1 MAVTLKDIMY
11 AENFLAQGDLAT
23 ALPLLERLCEEAEE
37 RIANEFQTTDEVQYF
52 SFADTFE
59 RLAYKRVEDDPREL
73 VQVDVPYDR
82 LYADLAFAY
91 VRSGDLERARAAL
104 MQAARWDPMNCAYR
118 LDLAEVFRA
127 LGDAHEWAALSH
139 SVIER
144 AADARLLAGAY
155 ANMGM
160 YFLEAGNSL
169 AAAGCARR
177 ALELGPREQRVMRLA
192 QAISERDAAWDEVPD
207 AEAAAEMERQGVP
220 ASPNAEIAICLVM
233 CATDAAAEGD
243 ADEATRLTLRARDLV
258 GADAAKA
265 LVALVRESDA
275 ELERERDAAG
285 EGDHADQA

>member
-127 LGDAHEWAALSH
+127 LGDAHEC
-139 SVIER
+139 

-207 AEAAAEMERQGVP
+207 AE
-220 ASPNAEIAICLVM
+220 PNAEIAICLVM